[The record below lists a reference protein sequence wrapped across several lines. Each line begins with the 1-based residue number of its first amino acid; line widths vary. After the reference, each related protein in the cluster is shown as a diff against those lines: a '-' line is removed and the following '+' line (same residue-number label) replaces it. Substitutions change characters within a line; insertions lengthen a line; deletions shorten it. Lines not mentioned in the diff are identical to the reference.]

1 MKTVALDTNILLDY
15 FLERPVNK
23 RSFTLMKQAQEGSL
37 VLFLPLPV
45 ILEFEWTSRTYY
57 KISKQALTD
66 RIFMLLSV
74 PNCLVEDKKLLFE
87 ALDLYQK
94 SSGVSFDDCLI
105 VLMAKKA
112 KTNNFVT
119 SDRALQK
126 LWKKL

>member
-1 MKTVALDTNILLDY
+1 
-15 FLERPVNK
+15 
-23 RSFTLMKQAQEGSL
+23 MKQAQEGSL

-112 KTNNFVT
+112 TIHNFVT